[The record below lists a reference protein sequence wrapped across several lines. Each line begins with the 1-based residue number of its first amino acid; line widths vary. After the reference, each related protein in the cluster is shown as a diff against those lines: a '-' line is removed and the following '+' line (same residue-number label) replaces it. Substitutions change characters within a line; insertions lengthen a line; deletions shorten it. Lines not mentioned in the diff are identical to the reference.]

1 MRKETEYFENA
12 EIFSFTKY
20 GITFDEVFRVNFS
33 SKRGM
38 KKFEN
43 KCSPKIENVINSDE
57 VDATSPRGRTGA
69 LQQLRYYVVFSL

>member
-1 MRKETEYFENA
+1 MRMRMRKETEYFENA

-43 KCSPKIENVINSDE
+43 KLKRLP
-57 VDATSPRGRTGA
+57 
-69 LQQLRYYVVFSL
+69 